1 MMLLTNPREKFEE
14 IYRIYEMSFPEVERR
29 TKEGQRASFESPLLR
44 VWTAER
50 EGRTAAFLT
59 GWNLESC
66 LYLEHLATD
75 PACRGGG
82 MGKELMHEAIQ
93 AALDRQVPLILEI
106 EPVTE
111 EDPYTARRAAFY
123 VHMGFVVNRFPYSQP
138 PLRRGAPGCPLWIVT
153 YGRAMGE
160 EEFLPHK
167 EQIYR
172 HVYSCGVE

>member
-1 MMLLTNPREKFEE
+1 M
-14 IYRIYEMSFPEVERR
+14 
-29 TKEGQRASFESPLLR
+29 
-44 VWTAER
+44 
-50 EGRTAAFLT
+50 
-59 GWNLESC
+59 
-66 LYLEHLATD
+66 
-75 PACRGGG
+75 
-82 MGKELMHEAIQ
+82 
-93 AALDRQVPLILEI
+93 
-106 EPVTE
+106 TE

-123 VHMGFVVNRFPYSQP
+123 KHMGFVVNRFPYSQP